1 MTVRAFLDTNIL
13 VYLFDGNAPDKQRSA
28 ADLVA
33 TLDAG
38 QAVRVVSTQVLQ
50 ETYSAVTRKLGV
62 KPSTALEALR
72 LMGNAGFQ
80 VQVIDP
86 PLIWR
91 AATRSSEDR
100 ISFWDALIVESALTA
115 QCTRLYSE
123 DLQAGRKFNGLEVVN
138 PFQ

>member
-1 MTVRAFLDTNIL
+1 MTGRAFLDTNIL
-13 VYLFDGNAPDKQRSA
+13 VYLFDGNTPDKQRLA
-28 ADLVA
+28 AHLVA
-33 TLDAG
+33 TLDAE

-62 KPSTALEALR
+62 KPSVALEALQ

-80 VQVIDP
+80 VQVIDA

-91 AATRSSEDR
+91 GARRSVEDR
-100 ISFWDALIVESALTA
+100 ISFWDALIVESALAA

-123 DLQAGRKFNGLEVVN
+123 DLQAGRKFDGLEVVN
-138 PFQ
+138 PFR